1 MIRRN
6 RDKDND
12 TRVFEDIARVAGGAA
27 SLLSAV
33 RDQIGAEIRGFQGRT
48 SSGEG
53 RGRDDDDLAR
63 LHDMISKFRV
73 EQEALKKRVAALE
86 DRLAGKAEKS
96 GKAPRRSASSSSS
109 SSSSS
114 STGRRKAAAVPSAPA
129 RSAKS
134 KKTA

>member
-109 SSSSS
+109 SSS
-114 STGRRKAAAVPSAPA
+114 TGRRKAAAVPSAPA